1 MGSFSATARHVAG
14 GELFYEYLGPGAP
27 GTSNYKITLRLF
39 RDCSSSG
46 PLLENENVTA
56 GIYANNILV
65 ISLPL
70 PLFGAVNTIS
80 LNTSAFPCL
89 VGSVNVCYQMAI
101 YSSNVNLPDNSIGYT
116 LSRIGCCR
124 VDKVSNLSQISNVGS
139 NYVTKIPG
147 TASLSSGHNS
157 SPQFL
162 VKDTALVCANKSF
175 TLDFGAEDPDKDIL
189 TYSFCDAF
197 TSGSGT
203 NNLPPPIN
211 LNLVSLPYGF
221 SYSGTSPLGSRVQI
235 NPTTG
240 IISGIAPPE
249 GQ

>member
-101 YSSNVNLPDNSIGYT
+101 YSSSVNIPDNSIGYT

-124 VDKVSNLSQISNVGS
+124 VD
-139 NYVTKIPG
+139 
-147 TASLSSGHNS
+147 
-157 SPQFL
+157 
-162 VKDTALVCANKSF
+162 
-175 TLDFGAEDPDKDIL
+175 
-189 TYSFCDAF
+189 
-197 TSGSGT
+197 
-203 NNLPPPIN
+203 
-211 LNLVSLPYGF
+211 
-221 SYSGTSPLGSRVQI
+221 RV
-235 NPTTG
+235 
-240 IISGIAPPE
+240 
-249 GQ
+249 